1 MKKII
6 FLLLIIVSGLSCK
19 KNKDTSTTTQN
30 NGGNTGSQ
38 DTNCLLATVS
48 QVNSGAGIESS
59 LSASYNSNDQITR
72 LIIYDSVNRTKNF
85 QADFSYITADSV
97 RIDAYQYLLLD
108 GNKRISHFVT
118 KSDLTNPSLADTYD
132 FEYSYNIE
140 GFLVTKNLFIN
151 SSKKAN
157 FSTVYTYTNQQLTGC
172 LMTTPSAGNQKMLES
187 TLSYD
192 NSISIKNWIYT
203 FPDAM
208 EGYPYLAVLNF
219 GKHVPN
225 PLAKVVT
232 KLYNPES
239 GTLLDTWNT
248 NYSNYKID
256 AAGHVLAG
264 LASGDL
270 QQGLASFFGKT
281 NFYYTCH

>member
-1 MKKII
+1 
-6 FLLLIIVSGLSCK
+6 
-19 KNKDTSTTTQN
+19 
-30 NGGNTGSQ
+30 
-38 DTNCLLATVS
+38 
-48 QVNSGAGIESS
+48 
-59 LSASYNSNDQITR
+59 
-72 LIIYDSVNRTKNF
+72 
-85 QADFSYITADSV
+85 
-97 RIDAYQYLLLD
+97 
-108 GNKRISHFVT
+108 
-118 KSDLTNPSLADTYD
+118 
-132 FEYSYNIE
+132 
-140 GFLVTKNLFIN
+140 
-151 SSKKAN
+151 
-157 FSTVYTYTNQQLTGC
+157 
-172 LMTTPSAGNQKMLES
+172 
-187 TLSYD
+187 
-192 NSISIKNWIYT
+192 
-203 FPDAM
+203 M